1 MDLLRVTKRLSTS
14 MEVFDYGERIKY
26 IYNPMNYAARPYANY
41 FRMFGQ
47 PPKEIIMVGMNPG
60 PWGMAQTGVPF
71 GEVNIVRDWMGIKG
85 SVGKPDFEHPKRPV
99 MGFECTRSEVSGRRL
114 WGWARERYKNAED
127 FFARFFVVNYCPL
140 IFFDTEGRNI
150 TPDKLPVAAREKL
163 FEQCD
168 TILRN
173 TIQYFSP
180 SYVVGIGVFAHGRCL
195 ESLSE
200 SGIKAGRISHPSPAN
215 PAANRGWAD
224 VIEKELS
231 EIGVVL

>member
-1 MDLLRVTKRLSTS
+1 
-14 MEVFDYGERIKY
+14 METLDYGERIKY
-26 IYNPMNYAARPYANY
+26 VYNPMNYAAQPYANY
-41 FRMFGQ
+41 FRILGQ

-71 GEVNIVRDWMGIKG
+71 GDVNFVRDWMEIKG
-85 SVGKPDFEHPKRPV
+85 TVGKPDLEHPKRPV
-99 MGFECTRSEVSGRRL
+99 MGFDCSRSEVSGSRL

-127 FFARFFVVNYCPL
+127 FFVRFFVINYCPL
-140 IFFDTEGRNI
+140 IFFDAEGRNI
-150 TPDKLPVAAREKL
+150 TPDKLPVGAREKL

-168 TILRN
+168 TILRS

-180 SYVVGIGVFAHGRCL
+180 SYVIGIGVFAYSRCL
-195 ESLSE
+195 ESLS
-200 SGIKAGRISHPSPAN
+200 GLDIKTGRISHPSPAN
-215 PAANRGWAD
+215 PAANRGWVD